1 MTNRRLPL
9 EGWVRNLVRPDCNGP
24 LAISLGPMNTARGWV
39 VQTTEPTRTMHST
52 HTLSR
57 RSTRMRLA
65 VLLSVLT
72 SAACIAGAEAQD
84 PAPDS
89 ASMRPRQRPASD
101 APATPAQPRL
111 TAAQVAGLVQ
121 SFYDQTTSF
130 QANFEQEQYTKVYDR
145 RQRSSGR
152 VVFAKPGRMR
162 FDFETIEIW
171 RVGDDGKID
180 PVRLGRWIGL
190 QCGRRVDG
198 RWFERVGVRQGLL
211 RWAIRTA

>member
-1 MTNRRLPL
+1 
-9 EGWVRNLVRPDCNGP
+9 
-24 LAISLGPMNTARGWV
+24 
-39 VQTTEPTRTMHST
+39 MHSNFP
-52 HTLSR
+52 LSR

-145 RQRSSGR
+145 RQRSSGNSASGQAR
-152 VVFAKPGRMR
+152 GCS
-162 FDFETIEIW
+162 TGGWNCW
-171 RVGDDGKID
+171 RGSSKA
-180 PVRLGRWIGL
+180 R
-190 QCGRRVDG
+190 
-198 RWFERVGVRQGLL
+198 
-211 RWAIRTA
+211 ASAM

>member
-1 MTNRRLPL
+1 
-9 EGWVRNLVRPDCNGP
+9 
-24 LAISLGPMNTARGWV
+24 
-39 VQTTEPTRTMHST
+39 MHSNFP
-52 HTLSR
+52 LSR

-130 QANFEQEQYTKVYDR
+130 QANRMAVAGFLA
-145 RQRSSGR
+145 G
-152 VVFAKPGRMR
+152 VVSFLLALVC
-162 FDFETIEIW
+162 FLTETVIAT
-171 RVGDDGKID
+171 
-180 PVRLGRWIGL
+180 RLL
-190 QCGRRVDG
+190 N
-198 RWFERVGVRQGLL
+198 FPLL
-211 RWAIRTA
+211 NEGAAP